1 MQAPELGLFLDE
13 CIFKSYND
21 RWGNDREAQIS
32 LSDFQDQVDAF
43 KVRCACE
50 DNLLSGTMLLH
61 LYLHLQPHFSIRVQ
75 PWHQKLVLDE
85 SAMTQ

>member
-43 KVRCACE
+43 KVSHGSRGQLAE
-50 DNLLSGTMLLH
+50 WENAAPLVSSPSAALLYT
-61 LYLHLQPHFSIRVQ
+61 
-75 PWHQKLVLDE
+75 
-85 SAMTQ
+85 SATLASEARA